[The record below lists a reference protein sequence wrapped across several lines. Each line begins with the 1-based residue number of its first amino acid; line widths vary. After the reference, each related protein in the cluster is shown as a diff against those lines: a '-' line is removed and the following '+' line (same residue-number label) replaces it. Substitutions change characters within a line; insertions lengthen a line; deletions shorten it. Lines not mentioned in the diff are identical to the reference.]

1 MDPVD
6 LAFCGIKRQAEL
18 LRDGETTAIELTEL
32 YLDRIA
38 RLNPR
43 INAFNDV
50 FNEAAR
56 ADAQAAQQKLD
67 AGERAPLLGVP
78 IAIKDVTDVA
88 DTVTGKG
95 SGGFA
100 EPASSDSEIVRRL
113 REAGAV
119 IIGKTTLPEFAM
131 FAHFCSS
138 PEWGITRNP
147 WNLNRSPGASSGGS
161 AAAVAAGM
169 VGAAMASDGGGSIR
183 VPAAHCG
190 LFGIKPQRGRVS
202 LMPDAQGWT
211 GLVSFGC
218 VTRSVADSA
227 LFLDVVTGAVDGD
240 AHSTPAAARPFAEAA
255 ASKLGRLRIGVSLRP
270 AIPGTP
276 VNGHV
281 KDAVH
286 RTAALLREHGHR
298 VEDVKIA
305 YPLLLPLFMPRY
317 LAGIADDARNADTR
331 KLAKRTQTAARLG
344 HSRAIRGLRRRSIES
359 ETKVR
364 ESIAPVFDRFDVLLT
379 PTIARP
385 IGRADAWHD
394 SGFAA
399 SLPAGANHI
408 AFTAFWN
415 YTGQPAASVPSG
427 FGREGLPLAVQLI
440 GRDNDEDTLFA
451 LAAQI
456 EHARPWAGRRPAIAL
471 DD

>member
-18 LRDGETTAIELTEL
+18 LRDGETTATALTEL
-32 YLDRIA
+32 YLERIA

-43 INAFNDV
+43 LNAFNAV
-50 FNEAAR
+50 FEDPAR
-56 ADAQAAQQKLD
+56 ADAKTAQRKLD
-67 AGERAPLLGVP
+67 EGVRAPLLGVP
-78 IAIKDVTDVA
+78 VAIKDVTDVA
-88 DTVTGKG
+88 GTVTGKG
-95 SGGFA
+95 SGGFN
-100 EPASSDSEIVRRL
+100 EPAAGDSEIVRRL

-119 IIGKTTLPEFAM
+119 VIGKTTLPEFAM

-138 PEWGITRNP
+138 PEWGVTRNP
-147 WNLNRSPGASSGGS
+147 WSLDRSPGASSGGS

-190 LFGIKPQRGRVS
+190 LFGLKPQRGRVS
-202 LMPDAQGWT
+202 LMPEAQAWS
-211 GLVSFGC
+211 GLISFGC

-227 LFLDVVTGAVDGD
+227 LFLDVVAGAAEGD
-240 AHSTPAAARPFAEAA
+240 AQRVPPPARPFAEAA
-255 ASKLGRLRIGVSLRP
+255 ASKPGRLRIGVSLKP

-276 VNGHV
+276 VNRHV
-281 KDAVH
+281 KDAVR
-286 RTAALLREHGHR
+286 RTAALLREHGHL
-298 VEDVKIA
+298 VEDVKID

-317 LAGIADDARNADTR
+317 LAGVADDADGADVN
-331 KLAKRTQTAARLG
+331 KLAKRTQTALRLG
-344 HSRAIRGLRRRSIES
+344 RSRAIHRLQGRSIDS
-359 ETKVR
+359 EAKVR
-364 ESIAPVFDRFDVLLT
+364 DRIAPVFDRYDVLLT

-385 IGRADAWHD
+385 IGRADAWRD
-394 SGFAA
+394 SSFVAT
-399 SLPAGANHI
+399 LPVGANHI

-440 GRDNDEDTLFA
+440 GRDNDEDTLLS

-456 EHARPWAGRRPAIAL
+456 EIARPWAGRRPVIAL